1 MLKEKVKEELEKIF
15 YQLFGE
21 KPHFNLEIPPEGFGD
36 LSSNIALRY
45 SKVLKKN
52 PREVAEDIVKEL
64 SKNPLF
70 QKIEVAGPGFINF
83 WFSKDALLE
92 ILKKILDLGE
102 RAFEK
107 NIGNSLKIQFEYG
120 SANPTGPFTVGHGRQ
135 IVIGDVLA
143 SVYEILGFEVTREL
157 YLNDAGRQIDLLAY
171 SLWVR
176 YNQVLGRE
184 DLEIPEDGYKG
195 EYLIDLAKKLVEEWK
210 DKYLNVW
217 NEDVKKIFRKRALEE
232 MVKGMKKTIEKI
244 GSEFDVFYSE
254 SSLIEDGTV
263 NKVLEFLREKGY
275 IYEKEGAT
283 WFKVSKFVDEDDK
296 VLIKR
301 DGSFTYFLTD
311 IAYHYKKYERG
322 FKKVFDIW
330 GSDHHGHINRMRAAM
345 KALGISEDFL
355 NVIIHQFVT
364 LKKSGEIVKMST
376 RAGRFITLNDLIDE
390 VGVDAVR
397 YFFSMVD
404 PNTHMVFDVD
414 LAKMK
419 TMENPVY
426 YVQYAHA
433 RISSL
438 FRNAKEKN
446 IKFVKGKNLDLLENE
461 HERKVLR
468 KLDLFDEVLEDV
480 ALTFS
485 PNKLTRYLEDLS
497 HDFHVFY
504 THNTILDP
512 ENPKLSNARLNLS
525 LGVQIVIKKGL
536 GILGVKAPDRM

>member
-1 MLKEKVKEELEKIF
+1 VLKEKVKKELENTF

-45 SKVLKKN
+45 GKVLKKN
-52 PREVAEDIVKEL
+52 PREIAEDIVKEL

-83 WFSKDALLE
+83 WFSKSALLE

-143 SVYEILGFEVTREL
+143 NVYEILGFDVTREL

-195 EYLIDLAKKLVEEWK
+195 EYLIDLAKKLVGEWK

-217 NEDVKKIFRKRALEE
+217 NEDVKKIFKRRALEE
-232 MVKGMKKTIEKI
+232 MVKGMKETIEKI
-244 GSEFDVFYSE
+244 GSRFDAFYSE

-283 WFKVSKFVDEDDK
+283 WFKVSEFVDEDDK

-330 GSDHHGHINRMRAAM
+330 GSDHHGHINRMKAAM
-345 KALGISEDFL
+345 KALGLSDDFL

-364 LKKSGEIVKMST
+364 LKKSGEMVKMST
-376 RAGRFITLNDLIDE
+376 RAGRFITLNELIDE

-404 PNTHMVFDVD
+404 PNTHMVFDID

-438 FRNAKEKN
+438 FKNAKEKN
-446 IKFVKGKNLDLLENE
+446 IEFVEGENLDLLGNE

-485 PNKLTRYLEDLS
+485 PHKLTRYLEDLS

-525 LGVQIVIKKGL
+525 LGVQAVIKKGL
-536 GILGVKAPDRM
+536 EILGVEAPDRM

>member
-1 MLKEKVKEELEKIF
+1 MLREKVKKELEEAF
-15 YQLFGE
+15 YQIFGE
-21 KPHFNLEIPPEGFGD
+21 KPCLNLEIPPEGFGD
-36 LSSNIALRY
+36 ISTNVALKY
-45 SKVLKKN
+45 SKTLKRK
-52 PREVAEDIVKEL
+52 PREIAEAITKKL
-64 SKNPLF
+64 SGNSLF
-70 QKIEVAGPGFINF
+70 QKIEIAGPGFINF
-83 WFSKDALLE
+83 WFSKQALLE
-92 ILKKILDLGE
+92 ILKKILDLGDK
-102 RAFEK
+102 AFEK
-107 NIGNSLKIQFEYG
+107 NVGNSLKIQFEYG

-135 IVIGDVLA
+135 IVMGDVLVN
-143 SVYEILGFEVTREL
+143 VYKILGFDVTKEL

-176 YNQVLGRE
+176 YNQILGKK

-195 EYLIDLAKKLVEEWK
+195 DYLIDLAKKLVEEWK
-210 DKYLNVW
+210 DKYLGVWDENV
-217 NEDVKKIFRKRALEE
+217 KSIFKKRALEE
-232 MVKGMKKTIEKI
+232 MVKGMKETIEKI
-244 GSEFDVFYSE
+244 GSKFDVFYNE

-263 NKVLEFLREKGY
+263 DKVLEILKEKGY
-275 IYEKEGAT
+275 VYEKEGAV
-283 WFKVSKFVDEDDK
+283 WFKVSEFVDEDDK
-296 VLIKR
+296 VLIKK
-301 DGSFTYFLTD
+301 DGSYTYFMTD

-330 GSDHHGHINRMRAAM
+330 GSDHHGHVNRMKAAM
-345 KALGISEDFL
+345 KALGFPDDFL

-376 RAGRFITLNDLIDE
+376 RAGRFITLNELIDE
-390 VGVDAVR
+390 VGVDAIR

-404 PNTHMVFDVD
+404 PNTHMIFDID

-438 FRNAKEKN
+438 FKNAEEKN
-446 IKFVKGKNLDLLENE
+446 IKFVKGIDLDLLENE
-461 HERKVLR
+461 HERKILR

-480 ALTFS
+480 AFTFA
-485 PNKLTRYLEDLS
+485 PHKLTKYLEDLS

-504 THNTILDP
+504 THNTILNP

-525 LGVQIVIKKGL
+525 LAVQTVIKKGL
-536 GILGVKAPDRM
+536 EILGVKAPTRM

>member
-1 MLKEKVKEELEKIF
+1 MLKEKVKKELENTF

-45 SKVLKKN
+45 GKVLKKN
-52 PREVAEDIVKEL
+52 PREIAEDIVKEL

-83 WFSKDALLE
+83 WFSKSALLE

-143 SVYEILGFEVTREL
+143 NVYEILGFDVTREL

-195 EYLIDLAKKLVEEWK
+195 EYLIDLAKKLVGEWK

-217 NEDVKKIFRKRALEE
+217 NEDVKKIFKRRALEE
-232 MVKGMKKTIEKI
+232 MVKGMKETIEKI
-244 GSEFDVFYSE
+244 GSRFDAFYSE

-283 WFKVSKFVDEDDK
+283 WFKVSEFVDEDDK

-330 GSDHHGHINRMRAAM
+330 GSDHHGHINRMKAAM
-345 KALGISEDFL
+345 KALGLSDDFL

-364 LKKSGEIVKMST
+364 LKKSGEMVKMST
-376 RAGRFITLNDLIDE
+376 RAGRFITLNELIDE

-404 PNTHMVFDVD
+404 PNTHMVFDID

-438 FRNAKEKN
+438 FKNAKEKN
-446 IKFVKGKNLDLLENE
+446 IEFVEGENLDLLGNE

-485 PNKLTRYLEDLS
+485 PHKLTRYLEDLS

-525 LGVQIVIKKGL
+525 LGVQAVIKKGL
-536 GILGVKAPDRM
+536 EILGVEAPDRM

>member
-1 MLKEKVKEELEKIF
+1 
-15 YQLFGE
+15 

-143 SVYEILGFEVTREL
+143 SVYEILGFDVTREL

-263 NKVLEFLREKGY
+263 NKVLELLREKGY

>member
-1 MLKEKVKEELEKIF
+1 MLKEKVKKELENTF

-36 LSSNIALRY
+36 LYSNIALRY
-45 SKVLKKN
+45 GKVLKKN
-52 PREVAEDIVKEL
+52 PREIAEDIVKEL

-70 QKIEVAGPGFINF
+70 QKIEIAGPGFINF
-83 WFSKDALLE
+83 WFSKSALLE

-143 SVYEILGFEVTREL
+143 NVYEILGFDVTREL

-195 EYLIDLAKKLVEEWK
+195 EYLIDLARKLVGEWK

-217 NEDVKKIFRKRALEE
+217 NEDVKKIFRRRALEE
-232 MVKGMKKTIEKI
+232 MVKGMKETIEKI
-244 GSEFDVFYSE
+244 GSKFDVFYSE

-283 WFKVSKFVDEDDK
+283 WFKVSEFVDEDDK

-330 GSDHHGHINRMRAAM
+330 GSDHHGHINRMKAAM
-345 KALGISEDFL
+345 KALGLSDDFL

-376 RAGRFITLNDLIDE
+376 RAGRFITLNELIDE

-438 FRNAKEKN
+438 FKNAKEKN
-446 IKFVKGKNLDLLENE
+446 IEFVEGENLDLLENE

-485 PNKLTRYLEDLS
+485 PHKLTRYLEDLS

-525 LGVQIVIKKGL
+525 LGVQAVIKKGL
-536 GILGVKAPDRM
+536 EILGVEAPDRM

>member
-1 MLKEKVKEELEKIF
+1 MLKEKVKKELENTF

-45 SKVLKKN
+45 GKVLKKN
-52 PREVAEDIVKEL
+52 PREIAGDIVKEL

-83 WFSKDALLE
+83 WFSKSALLE

-143 SVYEILGFEVTREL
+143 NVYEILGFDVTREL

-195 EYLIDLAKKLVEEWK
+195 EYLIDLARKLVGEWK

-217 NEDVKKIFRKRALEE
+217 NEDVKKIFKRRALEE
-232 MVKGMKKTIEKI
+232 MVKGMKETIEKI
-244 GSEFDVFYSE
+244 GSKFDVFYSE

-283 WFKVSKFVDEDDK
+283 WFKVSEFVDEDDK

-330 GSDHHGHINRMRAAM
+330 GSDHHGHINRMKAAM
-345 KALGISEDFL
+345 KALGLSDDFL

-364 LKKSGEIVKMST
+364 LKKSGEMVKMST
-376 RAGRFITLNDLIDE
+376 RAGRFITLNELIDE

-404 PNTHMVFDVD
+404 PNTHMVFDID

-438 FRNAKEKN
+438 FKNAKEKN
-446 IKFVKGKNLDLLENE
+446 IEFVEGENLDLLENE

-485 PNKLTRYLEDLS
+485 PHKLTRYLEDLS

-525 LGVQIVIKKGL
+525 LGVQAVIKKGL
-536 GILGVKAPDRM
+536 EILGVEAPDRM

>member
-1 MLKEKVKEELEKIF
+1 MLKEKVKKELENTF

-45 SKVLKKN
+45 GKVLKKN
-52 PREVAEDIVKEL
+52 PREIAGDIVKEL

-83 WFSKDALLE
+83 WFSKSALLE

-143 SVYEILGFEVTREL
+143 NVYEILGFDVTREL

-195 EYLIDLAKKLVEEWK
+195 EYLIDLARKLVGEWK

-217 NEDVKKIFRKRALEE
+217 NEDVKGIFKRRALEE
-232 MVKGMKKTIEKI
+232 MVKGMKETIEKI
-244 GSEFDVFYSE
+244 GSKFDVFYSE

-283 WFKVSKFVDEDDK
+283 WFKVSEFVDEDDK

-330 GSDHHGHINRMRAAM
+330 GSDHHGHINRMKAAM
-345 KALGISEDFL
+345 KALGLSDDFL

-364 LKKSGEIVKMST
+364 LKKSGEMVKMST
-376 RAGRFITLNDLIDE
+376 RAGRFITLNELIDE

-404 PNTHMVFDVD
+404 PNTHMVFDID

-438 FRNAKEKN
+438 FKNAKEKN
-446 IKFVKGKNLDLLENE
+446 IEFVEGENLDLLENE

-485 PNKLTRYLEDLS
+485 PHKLTRYLEDLS

-525 LGVQIVIKKGL
+525 LGVQAVIKKGL
-536 GILGVKAPDRM
+536 EILGVEAPDRM

>member
-1 MLKEKVKEELEKIF
+1 VLKEKVKKELENTF

-45 SKVLKKN
+45 GKVLKKN
-52 PREVAEDIVKEL
+52 PREIAGDIVKEL

-83 WFSKDALLE
+83 WFSKSALLE

-143 SVYEILGFEVTREL
+143 NVYEILGFDVTREL

-195 EYLIDLAKKLVEEWK
+195 EYLIDLARKLVGEWK

-217 NEDVKKIFRKRALEE
+217 NEDVKGIFKRRALEE
-232 MVKGMKKTIEKI
+232 MVKGMKETIEKI
-244 GSEFDVFYSE
+244 GSKFDVFYSE

-283 WFKVSKFVDEDDK
+283 WFKVSEFVDEDDK

-330 GSDHHGHINRMRAAM
+330 GSDHHGHINRMKAAM
-345 KALGISEDFL
+345 KALGLSDDFL

-364 LKKSGEIVKMST
+364 LKKSGEMVKMST
-376 RAGRFITLNDLIDE
+376 RAGRFITLNELIDE

-404 PNTHMVFDVD
+404 PNTHMVFDID

-438 FRNAKEKN
+438 FKNAKEKN
-446 IKFVKGKNLDLLENE
+446 IEFVEGENLDLLENE

-485 PNKLTRYLEDLS
+485 PHKLTRYLEDLS

-525 LGVQIVIKKGL
+525 LGVQAVIKKGL
-536 GILGVKAPDRM
+536 EILGVEAPDRM